1 MAFDIHLFP
10 CRQKPICTM
19 SRFTTFV
26 SAAVA
31 ASTLLSP
38 VVDAACTREQDDTC
52 PMQLRLAYA
61 GHDGMVVSWNTYSQL
76 SHPSVRYGK
85 DPHHLDKV
93 ARTLEPNTVYHYL
106 PLDSNVTGPYSFK
119 TSRHKGDHT
128 PYSMA
133 VVVDLGLIGADG
145 LSTTVGNG
153 AANPLKPGD
162 NNTLQSLMSQGADTD
177 FLWHRRK
184 IQGYLPNTTLEEGA
198 QVYESLLN
206 QYYDEMTPITAF
218 KPYMVTTVEPRTK
231 SIILL
236 TMSSIC
242 LPGQTNFTGLINH
255 FRMPSKQ
262 SGGLGNFWYSFD
274 YGMVHYVQLD
284 TETDLGHGYIAPD
297 EPNGTAGEDA
307 GPFSNLKNAQTDWLA
322 KDLASVDRK
331 KTPWVVVAGHRPWY
345 ISIGTSAADIC
356 YGCKDVFE
364 PLFLKY
370 GVDLV
375 LAGHVHAY
383 ERNAPIAN
391 WTADPRGLENPSA
404 PWYIVNG
411 AAGHY
416 DGLDTLVEPRNNYS
430 RFSLDT
436 VYGWSRLTFH
446 NCSHLTHEFVG
457 SANGTVLDTATL
469 FKDRDCGGHKSH

>member
-1 MAFDIHLFP
+1 
-10 CRQKPICTM
+10 
-19 SRFTTFV
+19 
-26 SAAVA
+26 
-31 ASTLLSP
+31 
-38 VVDAACTREQDDTC
+38 
-52 PMQLRLAYA
+52 LRLAYA

-177 FLWHRRK
+177 FLWHPGDLAYADYWLK
-184 IQGYLPNTTLEEGA
+184 EEIQGYLPNTTLEEGA

-218 KPYMVTTVEPRTK
+218 KPYM
-231 SIILL
+231 
-236 TMSSIC
+236 
-242 LPGQTNFTGLINH
+242 
-255 FRMPSKQ
+255 
-262 SGGLGNFWYSFD
+262 
-274 YGMVHYVQLD
+274 LD

-307 GPFSNLKNAQTDWLA
+307 GPFSHLKNAQTDWLA
-322 KDLASVDRK
+322 KDLAAVDRK

-356 YGCKDVFE
+356 
-364 PLFLKY
+364 
-370 GVDLV
+370 
-375 LAGHVHAY
+375 
-383 ERNAPIAN
+383 
-391 WTADPRGLENPSA
+391 
-404 PWYIVNG
+404 
-411 AAGHY
+411 
-416 DGLDTLVEPRNNYS
+416 
-430 RFSLDT
+430 
-436 VYGWSRLTFH
+436 YGWSRLTFH